1 MISKKT
7 KSNLFLLTVCIGA
20 IFFYTYYIS
29 QNKGS
34 IKIEK
39 EKAPVI
45 NKSNEVEKG
54 ITKFTDVEYKTSNVK
69 NKIFITKGKE
79 AFLNKDKPDL
89 IQLNTVHSYTTL
101 SDGTILNIKSDK
113 AQYFKNTKNIK
124 YFQNVKIL
132 NKNGI
137 ITAEEA
143 NFFSE
148 KNLIG
153 LKKNVI
159 FKDTKNTIKGDI
171 AELNTISNN
180 LEIFMNKKQDK
191 VYGKRQ

>member
-1 MISKKT
+1 M
-7 KSNLFLLTVCIGA
+7 
-20 IFFYTYYIS
+20 
-29 QNKGS
+29 
-34 IKIEK
+34 
-39 EKAPVI
+39 
-45 NKSNEVEKG
+45 
-54 ITKFTDVEYKTSNVK
+54 
-69 NKIFITKGKE
+69 
-79 AFLNKDKPDL
+79 
-89 IQLNTVHSYTTL
+89 
-101 SDGTILNIKSDK
+101 
-113 AQYFKNTKNIK
+113 
-124 YFQNVKIL
+124 KIL

-148 KNLIG
+148 KNLIR